1 MKRIS
6 RREFSRL
13 AIAGAAAA
21 PLAGATLQEPEA
33 QTVLAKPAATKPAL
47 TADEEKRVEEAVAE
61 REKGM
66 AEMRAHTL
74 PYGLEPAFLFRVR
87 TPARRAAAKE

>member
-21 PLAGATLQEPEA
+21 PLAGATLQKPEG
-33 QTVLAKPAATKPAL
+33 QTLMAKPTAMKPSL
-47 TADEEKRVEEAVAE
+47 TPDEEKKVEEAVAE

-87 TPARRAAAKE
+87 TPARRAAARE